1 MINQEKWI
9 NSLPNANSKFTNKTN
24 ELDHHR
30 WINTIP
36 KKNTYNSVKK
46 YSIMTILFVCGLL
59 FVSAL
64 KNETRNLQKKVNNLE
79 ASINAIKFNLKQA
92 ILDNEVIN
100 SPENITRLAKEYL
113 NINLTSY
120 KRSQIKN
127 LNDKTEKITKVS
139 KIKKE
144 KTNKKKIQNLQASLK
159 TQVGKRI
166 EKKKTEIRKLQ
177 ELYYDPKSIPA
188 EVKTQVSKK
197 IKEKKT
203 NLKNIYSS
211 PKDVFTLERIG
222 RWSIVQVVK
231 VFLGMPVVPGR

>member
-46 YSIMTILFVCGLL
+46 YSLMTILFVCGLL

-64 KNETRNLQKKVNNLE
+64 KNETRNLQKEVNNLE
-79 ASINAIKFNLKQA
+79 TSINAIKFNLKQA

-197 IKEKKT
+197 IKEKK
-203 NLKNIYSS
+203 N
-211 PKDVFTLERIG
+211 
-222 RWSIVQVVK
+222 
-231 VFLGMPVVPGR
+231 